1 MQCTVRMDET
11 EPPETPAEDTA
22 PAPQPSEP
30 AAAEPVAAPEVP
42 TPELPAVEPE
52 PAEQV
57 VAAAPAVEELVEAAK
72 PAEEIVAAAPAA
84 EEVVAAEPP
93 AEQVVAEAETAPEAP
108 AAEPA
113 PEHEQ
118 PAAEPEAPV
127 SPPHEPASDT
137 PPADTDAAPK
147 RKRSRR
153 RKGSKVAEQW
163 GVSKTKAQEI
173 ATKVEGKP
181 AGRPPKPRQPG
192 RGGQSGRGG
201 QPGRGGGRSREPL
214 PFDELRAAAQAITEL
229 EGSRKALRD
238 AFGELAPKERN
249 DISTLVSDDAD
260 FRQRARSISAG
271 SLAARKIG
279 KALAA
284 QQVAIAS
291 LEDMW
296 TVTLSKEESA
306 ERLSRIRAAKNRDR
320 ERAKRNEERANR
332 SDRVS
337 REDLKKA
344 QDGRVGAQIRF
355 VIEGEDDKKDRKG
368 KKKKDKAT
376 TANDLLDRLGY

>member
-1 MQCTVRMDET
+1 MQCTVRMDEQQ
-11 EPPETPAEDTA
+11 PETPEIADA
-22 PAPQPSEP
+22 PS
-30 AAAEPVAAPEVP
+30 
-42 TPELPAVEPE
+42 
-52 PAEQV
+52 
-57 VAAAPAVEELVEAAK
+57 
-72 PAEEIVAAAPAA
+72 AEEIVEQATPADEVVAEQPAAEEVIAEQPAA
-84 EEVVAAEPP
+84 EEVVAEQPSVPEVIADAEAAEPTAAASEAAP
-93 AEQVVAEAETAPEAP
+93 AEAAAADAP
-108 AAEPA
+108 AA
-113 PEHEQ
+113 
-118 PAAEPEAPV
+118 AAGEG
-127 SPPHEPASDT
+127 
-137 PPADTDAAPK
+137 K

-173 ATKVEGKP
+173 ATKVET
-181 AGRPPKPRQPG
+181 PKPRGPKG
-192 RGGQSGRGG
+192 PSRGGHSRGGPSRGGQQR
-201 QPGRGGGRSREPL
+201 GRSREPL
-214 PFDELRAAAQAITEL
+214 PFDELRAAAQCVTDL

-249 DISTLVSDDAD
+249 DISRLVSDDAD

-291 LEDMW
+291 LEDLW
-296 TVTLSKEESA
+296 AVTLSKEEAA

-337 REDLKKA
+337 REDLAKA

-355 VIEGEDDKKDRKG
+355 VIEGEKDEKRDRKG
-368 KKKKDKAT
+368 KKKKQPA
-376 TANDLLDRLGY
+376 TANDLLDKLGY